1 MGESQPTR
9 SHRHPERFCLTNGD
23 IALLKLIYEYRFVRI
38 DNLVVLAG
46 RSYKKIHGRL
56 FKLAANGYVKRIR
69 LPLQKHIYGLG
80 AKALPVL
87 VEQGTASVELVVQ
100 RLRSHELKELF
111 LKHELMVADIH
122 TMLAAAAT
130 DEIKLVAWKE
140 GIDLYD
146 RVEIPDRRFFP
157 RILPIRPDALFT
169 LVDGTRPADQSRLN
183 FFLEAD
189 RSTTTHAR
197 FEEKL
202 VAYWHYLRQAL
213 HTKKFGIR
221 SFRVLTIAL
230 TPERARN
237 LCALAGE
244 TLPAPA
250 HRYFLF
256 GSLESFSLAAPARIL
271 GPVLAT
277 PRGTPHGSLVPLVP
291 LRPEL
296 ASERQSA

>member
-1 MGESQPTR
+1 MKAESQPLKSSR
-9 SHRHPERFCLTNGD
+9 SKRFCLTQGD

-56 FKLAANGYVKRIR
+56 FKLADNGYVKRIR

-87 VEQGTASVELVVQ
+87 VEQGTASVELVAQ
-100 RLRSHELKELF
+100 RLRSHELKEFF

-130 DEIKLVAWKE
+130 DMTKLVAWKE

-146 RVEIPDRRFFP
+146 RVDIPDRRFFP
-157 RILPIRPDALFT
+157 RTLPVRPDALFT
-169 LVDGTRPADQSRLN
+169 LADATRPADHSPLN

-202 VAYWHYLRQAL
+202 IAYWNYLKQGL
-213 HTKKFGIR
+213 HTNKFGIR
-221 SFRVLTIAL
+221 SFRVLTVAL
-230 TPERARN
+230 TPERAGN
-237 LCALAGE
+237 LCALAAE
-244 TLPAPA
+244 ALPPAA

-256 GSLESFSLAAPARIL
+256 GSLQNFSLAAPAGIL
-271 GPVLAT
+271 GPVFAT
-277 PRGTPHGSLVPLVP
+277 ARDGERCALVPSPKP
-291 LRPEL
+291 L
-296 ASERQSA
+296 AQERLNA